1 MQRRRGTR
9 VALGAAGVALLVAG
23 VLIGARLDRAERGR
37 ETVTVTR
44 AAPAFDRPGRRGQ
57 SRTPAESVA
66 ERSRSGA
73 VVAATSHLDAL
84 GGSTL
89 LDPARLQRT
98 VRSIASS
105 AALPTLES
113 AYREAAR
120 TAREQLGAGKTPEPI
135 LILRAAPV
143 GYRIES
149 FSADAA
155 RISIWRV
162 GIVGSGATVEPQQ
175 SWRTETVSLVWEKG
189 DWKVAAL
196 RSSPGPTPPLGT
208 PAATP
213 SDLFTSIPRFDE
225 FDAALP

>member
-1 MQRRRGTR
+1 MERRRGTR
-9 VALGAAGVALLVAG
+9 VTLGAAGIALLVAG
-23 VLIGARLDRAERGR
+23 LLIGARLDGAERGD
-37 ETVTVTR
+37 ETVTIML
-44 AAPAFDRPGRRGQ
+44 AAPAPDGPAGGP
-57 SRTPAESVA
+57 SRTPADSVVK
-66 ERSRSGA
+66 RSRSGA
-73 VVAATSHLDAL
+73 VVAATSHLEAL

-89 LDPARLQRT
+89 LDPARLERT

-105 AALPTLES
+105 TALPTLES

-120 TAREQLGAGKTPEPI
+120 TARKQLGAGTIPVPI

-149 FSADAA
+149 FSMDAA
-155 RISIWRV
+155 RISVWRV

-208 PAATP
+208 PVATP
-213 SDLFTSIPRFDE
+213 SDLFTSIPSFDE
-225 FDAALP
+225 FNAAVP

>member
-1 MQRRRGTR
+1 MQRRRGNR

-23 VLIGARLDRAERGR
+23 VLIGTRLDRTERNYETVTLTLAAPADGPERGR
-37 ETVTVTR
+37 PSR
-44 AAPAFDRPGRRGQ
+44 A
-57 SRTPAESVA
+57 PAESVA

-73 VVAATSHLDAL
+73 VAAATSHLDAL

-89 LDPARLQRT
+89 LDPTRLERT

-105 AALPTLES
+105 AARPTLES

-120 TAREQLGAGKTPEPI
+120 AAREQLGAGTIPEPI

-143 GYRIES
+143 GYRVES
-149 FSADAA
+149 FSMDAA
-155 RISIWRV
+155 RISVWRV

-175 SWRTETVSLVWEKG
+175 SWRTETVLLVWEKG

-225 FDAALP
+225 FDAAVP

>member
-23 VLIGARLDRAERGR
+23 VLIGARLDGTERSH
-37 ETVTVTR
+37 ETVTLTLV
-44 AAPAFDRPGRRGQ
+44 APADGPKRGER

-73 VVAATSHLDAL
+73 VAAATNHLDAL

-89 LDPARLQRT
+89 LDPVHLKRT

-105 AALPTLES
+105 AAFPTLES
-113 AYREAAR
+113 AYRDASR
-120 TAREQLGAGKTPEPI
+120 TAREQLGAGTIPEPI

-143 GYRIES
+143 GYRVES
-149 FSADAA
+149 FSMDAA
-155 RISIWRV
+155 RISVWRV

-225 FDAALP
+225 FDAAVP